1 MLLKVLKELEK
12 GMKNKCVSEKYGAPR
27 NTVLTLALLEK
38 KGTNSKQQKL
48 RCGDFKKVD
57 KTVYNWFISKRY

>member
-1 MLLKVLKELEK
+1 
-12 GMKNKCVSEKYGAPR
+12 MKNKCVSEKYGAPR

-38 KGTNSKQQKL
+38 KGANSKQQKL